1 MIKLRISS
9 KQLNHGY
16 YRRYL
21 NRQEYVLP
29 GLLRLLTL
37 KDSSTEESLR
47 GDTTLAGRSITGT
60 LATRSKGST
69 GKLDPA
75 RLILSD
81 DADDEKEE
89 GGGVHSINKDGEDCT
104 T

>member
-1 MIKLRISS
+1 MRTSL

-16 YRRYL
+16 HRRYL
-21 NRQEYVLP
+21 NREEYVLL
-29 GLLRLLTL
+29 GLLRLLML

-69 GKLDPA
+69 RKLDPA
-75 RLILSD
+75 QLTLSD
-81 DADDEKEE
+81 DADDEMEE
-89 GGGVHSINKDGEDCT
+89 GGVVDSINTDGEDCT